1 MPEASEFLCGD
12 WVWDASLRELR
23 HYPRVKKGWADEP
36 DATERLEQ
44 VRSVTWYR
52 WSQTP
57 MMTSTGAP
65 TSASQSRVVA
75 LYERGGELQV
85 DEADRG
91 CAEQIAKAIAAAF
104 GLEVVLEGAP
114 TGRRG
119 GNLPSRDQ
127 MGRLV
132 NISGREEVILD
143 EVAGEITVA
152 TSKRLFGKSR
162 RVIRTTEVKDLALE
176 YTVKG
181 PSERF
186 SVVATLAG
194 SEEERVTIASY
205 EGFEGWADPAEWR
218 EFTKDLART
227 FSVEPRIDV

>member
-12 WVWDASLRELR
+12 WAWDASLRELR
-23 HYPRVKKGWADEP
+23 HFPRIKKGWAEDP
-36 DATERLEQ
+36 DATERLER
-44 VRSVTWYR
+44 VASVTWYR

-57 MMTSTGAP
+57 MMTSTGQP

-75 LYERGGELQV
+75 AYERGGNLEI

-104 GLEVVLEGAP
+104 DLEIVLEGAP

-119 GNLPSRDQ
+119 GNLPVRDQ

-132 NISGREEVILD
+132 NVSGRDEVILD
-143 EVAGEITVA
+143 EVASEITVA

-162 RVIRTTEVKDLALE
+162 RVIRTTEVKALALE
-176 YTVKG
+176 YTLKG
-181 PSERF
+181 PTERF

-194 SEEERVTIASY
+194 PEEERLVLSSY

-218 EFTKDLART
+218 EFTKELART
-227 FSVEPRIDV
+227 FSVEALIDV

>member
-1 MPEASEFLCGD
+1 VPEASEFLCGD

-23 HYPRVKKGWADEP
+23 HYPRQKKGWADEP
-36 DATERLEQ
+36 DATERLEP
-44 VRSVTWYR
+44 VRSVTWHR

-57 MMTSTGAP
+57 MMTSTGQP

-75 LYERGGELQV
+75 MYERGGNLQV

-91 CAEQIAKAIAAAF
+91 CAERIAKAIAGVF
-104 GLEVVLEGAP
+104 GLEVLLEGAP

-132 NISGREEVILD
+132 NVSGREEVILD
-143 EVAGEITVA
+143 EVASEITVV

-162 RVIRTTEVKDLALE
+162 RVIRTTEVKTLALE

-181 PSERF
+181 PTERF
-186 SVVATLAG
+186 AVVAALAG
-194 SEEERVTIASY
+194 PEEERLALVSY

-218 EFTKDLART
+218 EFTKELART
-227 FSVEPRIDV
+227 FSVEALIDI

>member
-12 WVWDASLRELR
+12 WVWDATLRELR
-23 HYPRVKKGWADEP
+23 HYPRKKKGWAEEP
-36 DATERLEQ
+36 DAAERLEP

-52 WSQTP
+52 WSQAP
-57 MMTSTGAP
+57 MMTSTGQP
-65 TSASQSRVVA
+65 TGTSQSRVVA
-75 LYERGGELQV
+75 AYERGGDLTI

-91 CAEQIAKAIAAAF
+91 CAEQLAKAIAGAF
-104 GLEVVLEGAP
+104 GLEVLLEGAP

-132 NISGREEVILD
+132 NRSGREEVILD
-143 EVAGEITVA
+143 EVAGEITVV

-162 RVIRTTEVKDLALE
+162 RVIRTAELRHLELE

-181 PSERF
+181 PMERF
-186 SVVATLAG
+186 AVVAALAG
-194 SEEERVTIASY
+194 AEERRLALVAF
-205 EGFEGWADPAEWR
+205 EGYEGWADPAEWR
-218 EFTKDLART
+218 EFTQELAR
-227 FSVEPRIDV
+227 SLGVEARIDS